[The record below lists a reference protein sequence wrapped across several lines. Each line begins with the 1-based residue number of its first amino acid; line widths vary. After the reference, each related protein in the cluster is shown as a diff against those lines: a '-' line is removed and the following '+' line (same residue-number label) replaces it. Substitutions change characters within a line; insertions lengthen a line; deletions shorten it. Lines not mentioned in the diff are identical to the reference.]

1 MELQKETQGRQA
13 RGGYSLIP
21 EEKNPQ
27 ATIGIWGRKPT
38 TKHEAYALLKG
49 VQLAQ
54 TKGIRELVVLGDSNT
69 IIRLMVKGTNP
80 RDPSLKK
87 ILDRTRL
94 ASRDIRTTFYHILWG
109 NNSEADKMANAA
121 IGANP
126 GTLSIDRVSTPAP
139 LY

>member
-1 MELQKETQGRQA
+1 MASKGSPGEASAGGILYDPGGEKYASYHWNLGTETNN
-13 RGGYSLIP
+13 
-21 EEKNPQ
+21 KV
-27 ATIGIWGRKPT
+27 
-38 TKHEAYALLKG
+38 EAYALLKG

-54 TKGIRELVVLGDSNT
+54 TKGIQKLVVLGDSNT

-80 RDPSLKK
+80 RYPNLNK
-87 ILDRTRL
+87 ILDRICL

-109 NNSEADKMANAA
+109 NNSEAEKMENAA

-126 GTLSIDRVSTPAP
+126 GTLSIDGVSTPAP